1 MDALFVL
8 GVVVATSAMAYLLG
22 RRRWGLG
29 REALGPAFGRLLEF
43 AGLTVVFL
51 FVNILAGVVGVL
63 LLRTVT
69 GRFVSMYVNTD
80 TAILLLAMAQAVVV
94 QWWRAEHE
102 RTRE

>member
-8 GVVVATSAMAYLLG
+8 GVIVTTSAMAYLVG
-22 RRRWGLG
+22 RRGGLG

-43 AGLTVVFL
+43 AGLAVVFL
-51 FVNILAGVVGVL
+51 VVNILAGAVGVL
-63 LLRTVT
+63 LLRAVT

-80 TAILLLAMAQAVVV
+80 TTILLLSMAQAVVV
-94 QWWRAEHE
+94 QWWRAETE